1 MSSSHRSLLVLGG
14 ARSGKSRYAQTLAEE
29 SGLDLMLIAT
39 AEAHDEEMEARIARH
54 RADRDA
60 RWSLVEEPL
69 TLAAQISGRAKEG
82 RLIVVDCLTLW
93 LSNVLLAG
101 RDSEAMQE
109 GLAGVIEKAQ
119 GPLILISNEL
129 GQGIVP
135 STPLGRAFRDAQ
147 GRLNQRMAQVC
158 SDVVLV
164 SAGLPLQLKPA
175 APPQIRF

>member
-14 ARSGKSRYAQTLAEE
+14 ARSGKSRYAQTLAEG

-39 AEAHDEEMEARIARH
+39 AQAHDDEMEARIARH
-54 RADRDA
+54 RADRDE
-60 RWSLVEEPL
+60 RWSLIEEPL
-69 TLAAQISGRAKEG
+69 NLAAQISGRAKEG
-82 RLIVVDCLTLW
+82 RLIVVDCMTLW
-93 LSNVLLAG
+93 LSNVMLAG
-101 RDSEAMQE
+101 RDTEAMQE
-109 GLAGVIEKAQ
+109 GLAGVIAKAQ
-119 GPLILISNEL
+119 GPVILISNEV

-147 GRLNQRMAQVC
+147 GRLNQRLGQVC

-175 APPQIRF
+175 PSPQISF

>member
-14 ARSGKSRYAQTLAEE
+14 ARSGKSRYAQQLAEQ
-29 SGLDLMLIAT
+29 SGLELMLIAT
-39 AEAHDEEMEARIARH
+39 AEAHDEEMAARIARH
-54 RADRDA
+54 RADRDEC
-60 RWSLVEEPL
+60 WSLVEEPIN
-69 TLAAQISGRAKEG
+69 LAAHISGRAREG

-101 RDSEAMQE
+101 RDCEAMQE
-109 GLAGVIEKAQ
+109 GLAGVVEKAQ
-119 GPLILISNEL
+119 GPLILISNEV

-147 GRLNQRMAQVC
+147 GRLNQRLARAC
-158 SDVVLV
+158 TDVVLV

-175 APPQIRF
+175 PSPGISF

>member
-14 ARSGKSRYAQTLAEE
+14 ARSGKSRYAQRLAQE

-39 AEAHDEEMEARIARH
+39 AQAHDEEMEARIARH
-54 RADRDA
+54 RADRDE

-69 TLAAQISGRAKEG
+69 NLAAQISGRARAG
-82 RLIVVDCLTLW
+82 RLLVVDCLTLW
-93 LSNVLLAG
+93 LSNVMLAG
-101 RDSEAMQE
+101 RDHEAMQE
-109 GLAGVIEKAQ
+109 GLAGVMAKAQ
-119 GPLILISNEL
+119 GPVILISNEV

-175 APPQIRF
+175 PSPAITF

>member
-29 SGLDLMLIAT
+29 IGLDLLLIAT

-54 RADRDA
+54 KADRDE
-60 RWSLVEEPL
+60 RWSLVEAPIN
-69 TLAAQISGRAKEG
+69 LAAQISGRAKEG

-93 LSNVLLAG
+93 LSNVMLAG
-101 RDSEAMQE
+101 RDIDAMQE
-109 GLAGVIEKAQ
+109 GLASVVEKAQ
-119 GPLILISNEL
+119 GPLILISNEV

-135 STPLGRAFRDAQ
+135 STPMGRQFRDAQ
-147 GRLNQRMAQVC
+147 GRLNQRLAQAC

-175 APPQIRF
+175 PRPQIAF